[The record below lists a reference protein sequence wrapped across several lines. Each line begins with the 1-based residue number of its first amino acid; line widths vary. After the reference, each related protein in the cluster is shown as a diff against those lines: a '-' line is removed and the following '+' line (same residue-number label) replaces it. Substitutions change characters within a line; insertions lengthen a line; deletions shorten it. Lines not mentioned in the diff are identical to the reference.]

1 MGRNELCAHTCKI
14 NEMLTWVTP
23 WVALTYVSTKRSR
36 AYFAEVEISMLKV
49 ICNQWVSNK
58 TILAEEIICPDP
70 KTYDNKVFTTLWGW

>member
-23 WVALTYVSTKRSR
+23 RVALTYVSTERSR

-49 ICNQWVSNK
+49 ICNQWVSNN
-58 TILAEEIICPDP
+58 INLEQS
-70 KTYDNKVFTTLWGW
+70 